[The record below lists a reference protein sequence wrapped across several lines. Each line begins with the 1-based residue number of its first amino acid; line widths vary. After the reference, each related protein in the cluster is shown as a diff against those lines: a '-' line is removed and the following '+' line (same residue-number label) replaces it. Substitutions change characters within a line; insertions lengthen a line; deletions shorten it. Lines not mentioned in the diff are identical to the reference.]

1 MADPFG
7 EAYRGYLSGNHEP
20 MVIEREDGYVDT
32 DNLESYFASYSDF
45 PACQKKALEK
55 AKGRVLDIGMGV
67 GRVALHLQKKGFDVV
82 GVDISDL
89 AISIARERGV
99 KFALKMSACDLDFPD
114 NRFDTVM
121 ALGNNFGLCGS
132 PDMVAA
138 MLVRLRR
145 IISDDGIIIAESLDP
160 LNTTLPEHLSYHEE
174 NRSRGNPPGQTRIRF
189 RYGKSV
195 GAWYDLLLTTPAE
208 MKAISARAGWT
219 VSEMFYYP
227 ESGPMYTVVL
237 SKS

>member
-7 EAYRGYLSGNHEP
+7 EAYKGYISGNREP

-32 DNLESYFASYSDF
+32 DSLESYFTSYVDF
-45 PACQKKALEK
+45 PARQKKALEK

-67 GRVALHLQKKGFDVV
+67 GRVTLHLQKKGLDVV
-82 GVDISDL
+82 GIDISDL
-89 AISIARERGV
+89 AISIARGRGV
-99 KFALKMSACDLDFPD
+99 KSALKMSACDLDFPD
-114 NRFDTVM
+114 NRFDTAI

-145 IISDDGIIIAESLDP
+145 IISDDGIIIAESIDP
-160 LNTTLPEHLSYHEE
+160 VNTTLPDHLSYLEE
-174 NRSRGNPPGQTRIRF
+174 NRARGKPPGQVRIRF
-189 RYGKSV
+189 RYGKAV

-219 VSEMFYYP
+219 IDEMFYYP
-227 ESGPMYTVVL
+227 EEGPMYTVVM